1 MCSCDGGEPP
11 RVYSAKRLKARK
23 QHRCCECRENILV
36 GETYELASG
45 LYDSSWS
52 NFKTCNQCLAVRE
65 RAIVEIP
72 DFCIYHG
79 GLHDELFDCGAE
91 ADDDDRARG
100 RYCSLEVSEDFP
112 WLIRVCGHYR
122 VRPEEAV
129 AC

>member
-11 RVYSAKRLKARK
+11 RVYSSKRLRARK
-23 QHRCCECRENILV
+23 QHRCCEC
-36 GETYELASG
+36 
-45 LYDSSWS
+45 
-52 NFKTCNQCLAVRE
+52 RE

-79 GLHDELFDCGAE
+79 GLHDELSNCGAE
-91 ADDDDRARG
+91 AGDDDRARG

-122 VRPEEAV
+122 VKPEEAV